1 MVRMYLEWFKGVYSV
16 NIEFLGVVM
25 REEFET
31 WFVKNYSELFHKGGK
46 PLEKD
51 ISGIY
56 TDRGTLGMWIVWCY
70 KTEET
75 VEIKSKIKQ
84 FLIEKGLYE

>member
-1 MVRMYLEWFKGVYSV
+1 MGGGV
-16 NIEFLGVVM
+16 

-31 WFVKNYSELFHKGGK
+31 WFIKNYSELFHKGGK
-46 PLEKD
+46 PLERNS
-51 ISGIY
+51 SGIY

-75 VEIKSKIKQ
+75 IEIKSKIKQ